1 MENIMGQW
9 DSVPQLETVYTDAPI
24 SNGFYMFD
32 VKKLAVIEESIYG
45 MTVGVVPGHPWLLLH
60 WRIP

>member
-32 VKKLAVIEESIYG
+32 EKKLAVIEESIYG
-45 MTVGVVPGHPWLLLH
+45 MTVGARNNTHRH
-60 WRIP
+60 S